1 MLCVVIQVNHLVLCN
16 PTRYVYNINKFYK
29 IYNLKGGVSII
40 VHFVQVYLVDFNN
53 YNVVTNNYVFG
64 LHKFHQ
70 GIKIPTWAKY
80 MAHPRQCQCDTSSI
94 NLPWKI
100 PLNHN

>member
-1 MLCVVIQVNHLVLCN
+1 M
-16 PTRYVYNINKFYK
+16 
-29 IYNLKGGVSII
+29 
-40 VHFVQVYLVDFNN
+40 VHFVQVCLVDFDN

-80 MAHPRQCQCDTSSI
+80 MAHPR
-94 NLPWKI
+94 
-100 PLNHN
+100 